1 MKIFPGF
8 VVFCQ
13 LIRIVSKKWCK
24 ILKDTYK
31 ANVKKKEISLGLLF
45 HREKNMHGC
54 EEMIYSGSSTTHG
67 QPSLTPPQLQSAM
80 TQLEGMLGRLEHS
93 IKDIV
98 RNLEQKKQVGHNLLV
113 NL

>member
-1 MKIFPGF
+1 M
-8 VVFCQ
+8 
-13 LIRIVSKKWCK
+13 
-24 ILKDTYK
+24 
-31 ANVKKKEISLGLLF
+31 NLGLLF
-45 HREKNMHGC
+45 HREQNMHGC

-98 RNLEQKKQVGHNLLV
+98 RNLEQKKQVGRNFLV